1 MILHCRKCS
10 YAKLLGFIA
19 PGLTWLLM
27 HLNGTIVSKTPELF
41 KFFIGAIVHCTVGY
55 KVVMWSDPNP
65 ELWFPCQGNL
75 RLQEMMGVMCKERG
89 AKLFATDERWAKV
102 VPHSPPAAPQWHFWP
117 SWGQHHIWK
126 DFVFKHIFDLRFKT
140 TTTTEPF
147 FTEATCGRNHERL
160 WENSGHLAH
169 TADFFAVL

>member
-1 MILHCRKCS
+1 MILHGRKCS

-27 HLNGTIVSKTPELF
+27 HLNGTIVSKNQHQNYSN
-41 KFFIGAIVHCTVGY
+41 FFIGAIVHCTVGH

-65 ELWFPCQGNL
+65 ELWSPCKGNL

-117 SWGQHHIWK
+117 SCRGRHH
-126 DFVFKHIFDLRFKT
+126 L
-140 TTTTEPF
+140 F